1 MSRLEAVAKGL
12 YYPTPNR
19 VIAACAAHLAAGSP
33 GPRQWHAFLD
43 PCAGEGH
50 ALAGLVR
57 AVPRAVTYGVELNEE
72 RGEAAR
78 ALLDHTLIMDAYR
91 VQIGNGRFGCLLLN
105 PPYDSGPEQG
115 GRLEYN
121 FLTAF
126 CRALAPGGLL
136 IYIVPQAIL
145 ARAARYLATHFH
157 AVRVWRF
164 PDPEFATFRQVV
176 IVATKRER
184 ALPALGG
191 ADRALAALARG
202 ELPVLP
208 GAPVDDGGL
217 WPLPAVPATP
227 PAFRPAFFDPAV
239 ARRVV
244 AGTRGAWAAVRD
256 DCWPGPAMRAVAPL
270 MPLRRGHVAL
280 LLQGG
285 ALDGLVLDGKDG
297 RRVVVKGRSVKV
309 TDRIETDEQLIE
321 RERIAT
327 SIVMMDV
334 RTGEFTRVGEGAGRA
349 KEEQPA

>member
-1 MSRLEAVAKGL
+1 MVRLEAVAKGL
-12 YYPTPNR
+12 YYPTPDR
-19 VIAACAAHLAAGSP
+19 VIAACAAHIATDSP
-33 GPRQWHAFLD
+33 GPRQAHVFLD
-43 PCAGEGH
+43 PCAGEGR

-57 AVPRAVTYGVELNEE
+57 AVPGGLTYGVELNEE

-78 ALLDHTLIMDAYR
+78 ALLDHVLIMDAYR
-91 VQIGNGRFGCLLLN
+91 VQIGNGKFSCLLLN

-136 IYIVPQAIL
+136 LYIVPQAIL

-157 AVRVWRF
+157 TVRVWRF
-164 PDPEFATFRQVV
+164 PDPEFAIFRQVV

-184 ALPALGG
+184 ALPTLGG
-191 ADRALAALARG
+191 ADRVVAAMAASD
-202 ELPVLP
+202 LPILP
-208 GAPVDDGGL
+208 GVPDVDDERWL
-217 WPLPAVPATP
+217 LAAVPATP
-227 PAFRPAFFDPAV
+227 PIFRPAFFDPLV
-239 ARRVV
+239 ARRAV
-244 AGTRGAWAAVRD
+244 AGTRGAWSAVSD
-256 DCWPGPAMRAVAPL
+256 DCWPGPAARAVAPL

-285 ALDGLVLDGKDG
+285 ALDGLVLDGMGG
-297 RRVVVKGRSVKV
+297 RRVVVKGRSVKAL
-309 TDRIETDEQLIE
+309 DRIETDEQLIE

-349 KEEQPA
+349 KEEQTA